1 MLLKNHRQSGFS
13 MWFSVLKEKSL
24 VGQKCEGR
32 GWHQSASV
40 NPKDLQ
46 EYYDTYRTQKRET
59 VEQITHELETS
70 VQSLVGGL
78 S

>member
-24 VGQKCEGR
+24 VGQKCEDR

-40 NPKDLQ
+40 NRKISGNITIPT
-46 EYYDTYRTQKRET
+46 EPQKRET